1 MNATD
6 SLGHLNI
13 GEKSNNNINELT
25 INLKDSIKQ
34 GKVKTLNYIG
44 KDF

>member
-13 GEKSNNNINELT
+13 GEKSNNINELT

-34 GKVKTLNYIG
+34 VK
-44 KDF
+44 